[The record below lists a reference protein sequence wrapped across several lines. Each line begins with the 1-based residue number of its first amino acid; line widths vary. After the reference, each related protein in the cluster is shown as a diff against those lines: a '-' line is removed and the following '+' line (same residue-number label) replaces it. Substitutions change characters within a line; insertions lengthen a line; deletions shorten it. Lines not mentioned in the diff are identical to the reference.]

1 MNRKLLTLLIVITL
15 TLSACG
21 GASSSETEATPT
33 PFPTPVRPT
42 YTVQRGDIVV
52 NAKIFGRV
60 TPKALHI
67 VTFQMD
73 GQVGEVLVNIGDV
86 VTAGQ
91 VLGELREIRA
101 LREQAAETR
110 RLIRNAQIDLEI
122 AQLTLEKY
130 KAEGKPAYDIQ
141 IQELEVE
148 RARLALEALLTEL
161 GIDPTT
167 DALESLD
174 AQIAKARAVAPADG
188 TIIAVPNVGRNV
200 TDTTPAFIIGDPN
213 QLELVATLNSEVG
226 EAQLAE
232 MYEGMP
238 VAAWRDATPE
248 SKLTGTIRQ
257 LPSPYGTGAEDSD
270 IVIALDAAPSVN
282 TYQSNDK
289 MTVQI
294 ELANKTG
301 VLWLPPDAI
310 RSASGRTF
318 VVINDASGPKRIE
331 IQIGL
336 VTLDKVEIISGLE
349 EGQVVIGP

>member
-1 MNRKLLTLLIVITL
+1 MNRKILILLTTL
-15 TLSACG
+15 TLVLSACG
-21 GASSSETEATPT
+21 GASSNTEATPT

-52 NAKIFGRV
+52 NVKIFGRV

-67 VTFQMD
+67 ITFQMG
-73 GQVGEVLVNIGDV
+73 GQVGEVFVNVGDV
-86 VTAGQ
+86 VKAGQ
-91 VLGELREIRA
+91 VLGELSE
-101 LREQAAETR
+101 LKGLQAKASETR
-110 RLIRNAQIDLEI
+110 RVIRNAQIDVEV
-122 AQLTLEKY
+122 AKLTLEKY

-148 RARLALEALLTEL
+148 RAELALEAVLVQL
-161 GIDPTT
+161 GIDPNS

-174 AQIAKARAVAPADG
+174 AQVAKARAIATADG

-200 TDTTPAFIIGDPN
+200 TDITPAFIIGDPN
-213 QLELVATLNSEVG
+213 QLELVAGLNADIG
-226 EAQLAE
+226 TDQLAE
-232 MYEGMP
+232 MFEGMP
-238 VAAWRDATPE
+238 VTIWRDATPDK
-248 SKLTGTIRQ
+248 KLKGTIRQ
-257 LPSPYGTGAEDSD
+257 LPSPYGTGAEGSD
-270 IVIALDAAPSVN
+270 VVVTLDAAPSAD
-282 TYQSNDK
+282 TYQANDK

-318 VVINDASGPKRIE
+318 VVINDPSGPKRIE

-336 VTLDKVEIISGLE
+336 VTLDKVEVVSGLE

>member
-1 MNRKLLTLLIVITL
+1 MNRKPILLIIIL
-15 TLSACG
+15 AISLAACSS
-21 GASSSETEATPT
+21 ASSVDTEATPT

-52 NAKIFGRV
+52 TVKIFGRV

-67 VTFQMD
+67 VTFPMD
-73 GQVGEVLVNIGDV
+73 GQVGEVLVNVGDV
-86 VTAGQ
+86 VTADQ
-91 VLGELREIRA
+91 VLGELRELRQ
-101 LREQAAETR
+101 LREKAEETR
-110 RLIRNAQIDLEI
+110 RIIRNAQIDLEI
-122 AQLTLEKY
+122 AKLTLDKY

-148 RARLALEALLTEL
+148 RAQLALNAVLRQL
-161 GIDPTT
+161 GIDPDS

-174 AQIAKARAVAPADG
+174 AQVAQARAISPAGG
-188 TIIAVPNVGRNV
+188 TVIAVPNVGRNV
-200 TDTTPAFIIGDPN
+200 TPTTPAFILGDPA
-213 QLELVATLNSEVG
+213 QLELVAALNSDVG

-238 VAAWRDATPE
+238 VTVWRDATPE

-257 LPSPYGTGAEDSD
+257 LPSPYGTGTEDSD
-270 IVIALDAAPSVN
+270 VVITLEAAPSAD

-301 VLWLPPDAI
+301 ILWLPPDAI

-318 VVINDASGPKRIE
+318 VVINDPSGPKRIE